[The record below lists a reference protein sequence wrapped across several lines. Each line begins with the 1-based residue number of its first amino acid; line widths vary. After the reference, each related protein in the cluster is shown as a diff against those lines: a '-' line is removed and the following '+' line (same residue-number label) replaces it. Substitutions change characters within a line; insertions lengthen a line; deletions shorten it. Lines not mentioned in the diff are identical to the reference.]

1 MSEKLK
7 SKLFLGQTTIWML
20 CMVAITI
27 GITVLENVSEEFRY
41 GHICLIVAITM
52 LLMMP
57 IAIAHINKMLV
68 RIEADQKS
76 GSGT

>member
-7 SKLFLGQTTIWML
+7 SKLILGQTTIWML

-52 LLMMP
+52 P